1 MDWNSIRGSRAPYIP
16 ELASDDDCRRF
27 DKFDEEEPF
36 YPMDDKKNIRKQRKD
51 INFVGYTYK
60 ADVETQKNNLVRAL
74 NESLQPEIGAT
85 TASSSCSDS
94 QKLNDTSNNSSSNY
108 YMSS

>member
-1 MDWNSIRGSRAPYIP
+1 M
-16 ELASDDDCRRF
+16 
-27 DKFDEEEPF
+27 
-36 YPMDDKKNIRKQRKD
+36 RKQRKD

-85 TASSSCSDS
+85 TASSTASE
-94 QKLNDTSNNSSSNY
+94 SS
-108 YMSS
+108 